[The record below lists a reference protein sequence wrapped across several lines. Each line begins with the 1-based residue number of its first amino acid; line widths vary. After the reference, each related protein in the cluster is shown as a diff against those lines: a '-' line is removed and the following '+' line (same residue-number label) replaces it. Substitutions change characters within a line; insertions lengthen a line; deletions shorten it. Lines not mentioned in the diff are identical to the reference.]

1 MSKLQY
7 QPVLCFGSLSVISQ
21 RVEGWYKEKDDFYSD
36 DDDDDDLAYL
46 DGHGASLHAMKE
58 LFGRAWGQS
67 CLNNADIL
75 EP

>member
-1 MSKLQY
+1 M
-7 QPVLCFGSLSVISQ
+7 LCFGSLSVISQ
-21 RVEGWYKEKDDFYSD
+21 RVDGWYKEKDDFYSD
-36 DDDDDDLAYL
+36 DDDDDDDDNDDDLAHL

-67 CLNNADIL
+67 CLNNSDIL